1 MININIKNIGLNTE
15 YCFDS
20 NGSQEFKCE
29 CNEGFDGPRCED
41 ECSLECEEK
50 EICTSR
56 INLNGIKTFVCACNL
71 NPCCG
76 SGPTPL
82 CCQNGVC
89 GNENFVYNATLNNAD
104 ECQCLC
110 TDNFTGSFKYKY
122 YYYMDILIIN
132 NYIIWLLI
140 SLP

>member
-41 ECSLECEEK
+41 ECSLVCEK
-50 EICTSR
+50 NEICTSE
-56 INLNGIKTFVCACNL
+56 INVNGTKTFECVCNG
-71 NPCCG
+71 NSCCE
-76 SGPTPL
+76 SGPTRF

-89 GNENFVYNATLNNAD
+89 SNDDFVFNGTNAN

-110 TDNFTGSFKYKY
+110 TDNFTGSCKYRLSYGK
-122 YYYMDILIIN
+122 IN
-132 NYIIWLLI
+132 GTD
-140 SLP
+140 SLDFINVLS